1 MLLCFEQSLYE
12 TIETKFKNPQNM
24 TKTNNKFDDS
34 FAKNLAIVILS
45 KSAPASLHQILRSY
59 NTLGAQT
66 PIYILLSDKLDEKYF
81 SQYRGSISRSYV
93 LPTEA
98 PAQKIRHALKLITEF
113 IALCTDDD
121 YFSLNSII
129 ESARFL

>member
-1 MLLCFEQSLYE
+1 
-12 TIETKFKNPQNM
+12 M

-81 SQYRGSISRSYV
+81 SQYRELNITV
-93 LPTEA
+93 LCFAPTEA
-98 PAQKIRHALKLITEF
+98 PAQKIRHALKLITSEF

-129 ESARFL
+129 ESARFLYENESIPWRKVIT